1 MEKLFESV
9 AYIRC
14 GRKRNPEGMR
24 ARKTLGNKQMQG
36 MLGITLT
43 KLQKR
48 RALQKKHLTNANGRR
63 IIAGTV
69 LTTNETQIIRQRRK
83 VSDLILFYKILHSKV
98 NSSALVSTVCL
109 NVPPRRTRHTN
120 VFVSA
125 KRRLLLSKNSYV
137 PRCVSLTNLAKSVD
151 FFDENFLR
159 FKHLISDFYSLT

>member
-1 MEKLFESV
+1 M
-9 AYIRC
+9 
-14 GRKRNPEGMR
+14 
-24 ARKTLGNKQMQG
+24 
-36 MLGITLT
+36 
-43 KLQKR
+43 
-48 RALQKKHLTNANGRR
+48 
-63 IIAGTV
+63 
-69 LTTNETQIIRQRRK
+69 
-83 VSDLILFYKILHSKV
+83 SDLLLFYKILHSKV